1 MDEVILV
8 LFNQLINKYKLK
20 FIKIFVIIMG
30 IGIGIH
36 ELGELGGR
44 MDPFLVEME
53 KIDKIKKFFLK
64 YLI

>member
-8 LFNQLINKYKLK
+8 LLKQLINKYKLK
-20 FIKIFVIIMG
+20 FIKLSDIIMG
-30 IGIGIH
+30 LGIGIY

-44 MDPFLVEME
+44 MGPFLVEME

-64 YLI
+64 YLT